1 MIKEGLNGLDPLKD
15 EDQMKIM
22 LRALISQA
30 LTQDKLFEQTGVE
43 EEQLIY
49 SVQKLGLE
57 SEPEF

>member
-30 LTQDKLFEQTGVE
+30 LT
-43 EEQLIY
+43 
-49 SVQKLGLE
+49 
-57 SEPEF
+57 